1 MQMPNRY
8 LILEDEPLIA
18 MDLKFAFED
27 AGADAVT
34 ASSCREAIGEIERDH
49 LCGAVLDVNLGQGET
64 CEAAAK
70 RLTEENI
77 PFVLHTGDL
86 NRVGEFLR
94 SLGAPI
100 LGKPRAA
107 DDVISFVM
115 NLVEEGGGT
124 PRPDRA

>member
-1 MQMPNRY
+1 MQQRY

-27 AGADAVT
+27 AGAEAVT
-34 ASSCREAIGEIERDH
+34 ASSCAEAVREIETGG
-49 LCGAVLDVNLGQGET
+49 LAGAVLDVNLGRGET
-64 CEAAAK
+64 CEEAAK
-70 RLTEENI
+70 RLRAGEI

-100 LGKPRAA
+100 LAKPRAA
-107 DDVISFVM
+107 EDVIAHVM
-115 NLVEEGGGT
+115 KMVGHGLD
-124 PRPDRA
+124 PRASA

>member
-1 MQMPNRY
+1 MQHRY

-27 AGADAVT
+27 AGAAATT
-34 ASSCREAIGEIERDH
+34 ASSCADALEEIGFGG
-49 LCGAVLDVNLGQGET
+49 LVGAVLDVNLGHGET
-64 CEAAAK
+64 CEEAA
-70 RLTEENI
+70 RQLTEQQI

-100 LGKPRAA
+100 LAKPRAA
-107 DDVISFVM
+107 EEVIGHIMKMVST
-115 NLVEEGGGT
+115 GAPQAT
-124 PRPDRA
+124 A